1 MCRSAAPVHDRRRMA
16 THDPGSLPQL
26 GSCCDAPVCHAI
38 HGGRRSATREASRRQ
53 SWRRRA
59 ARRRCT
65 PTMPRSRPP
74 VGEGLHLTRRTDIN
88 RSPGKLR
95 HRGGSS
101 TPARARAST
110 YDRERLSSTTES
122 MPAACR
128 SAARTRPAG
137 PAPMIATWVLVGGLG
152 VGRSV
157 PGGRAPDGPDVVVD
171 AGPGGLELWQDLA
184 AEVVHGCPAGVD
196 RGVERSDDRP

>member
-1 MCRSAAPVHDRRRMA
+1 MQECSPGPRPAADGHPRSGVLTATGVLLRRARMPCHPWGKTISHSRSIPAPK
-16 THDPGSLPQL
+16 L
-26 GSCCDAPVCHAI
+26 AP
-38 HGGRRSATREASRRQ
+38 ASRPPPLH
-53 SWRRRA
+53 
-59 ARRRCT
+59 